1 MERIA
6 LNDKSLH
13 NSRKAVVLK
22 AFKHYELSFLV
33 HAATE
38 SQRPLAVHW
47 LETIGL
53 TTSNL
58 MNAGKQVRQMPIVK
72 VTHGLKALSL
82 MLGVVVIGLAAS
94 VILSG
99 NTSSHILGWALDVL
113 GLPFILLL
121 GSLVFASLLALVK
134 LYETTSIQNAAERDS
149 RRLKW
154 LQAGQQCCNGIA
166 TLALTFTLLGIS
178 LGIGQLSDGGLTPE
192 NINQVIANLTS
203 QFSLAFMTS
212 VIGLPLSA
220 ALRTVLIVTNAS
232 LLVVSENKLENPKS
246 GSTNPLV
253 ANSIF

>member
-1 MERIA
+1 
-6 LNDKSLH
+6 
-13 NSRKAVVLK
+13 
-22 AFKHYELSFLV
+22 
-33 HAATE
+33 
-38 SQRPLAVHW
+38 
-47 LETIGL
+47 
-53 TTSNL
+53 
-58 MNAGKQVRQMPIVK
+58 MPIVR

-99 NTSSHILGWALDVL
+99 NTSANILGWALNVL

-154 LQAGQQCCNGIA
+154 LQAGQQSCNGIA

-192 NINQVIANLTS
+192 NINEVIANLTS

-232 LLVVSENKLENPKS
+232 LLVVSENKPENPKS
-246 GSTNPLV
+246 GSSNPLA
-253 ANSIF
+253 ANPTL

>member
-1 MERIA
+1 
-6 LNDKSLH
+6 
-13 NSRKAVVLK
+13 
-22 AFKHYELSFLV
+22 
-33 HAATE
+33 
-38 SQRPLAVHW
+38 
-47 LETIGL
+47 
-53 TTSNL
+53 
-58 MNAGKQVRQMPIVK
+58 MPIVK

-82 MLGVVVIGLAAS
+82 MLGAVVIGLAAS

-99 NTSSHILGWALDVL
+99 NTSSHILRWALNVL

>member
-1 MERIA
+1 
-6 LNDKSLH
+6 
-13 NSRKAVVLK
+13 
-22 AFKHYELSFLV
+22 
-33 HAATE
+33 
-38 SQRPLAVHW
+38 
-47 LETIGL
+47 
-53 TTSNL
+53 
-58 MNAGKQVRQMPIVK
+58 MPIVK

-82 MLGVVVIGLAAS
+82 MLGVVVISLAAS

-99 NTSSHILGWALDVL
+99 NTSANILRWALNVL
-113 GLPFILLL
+113 GLPFLLLL

-134 LYETTSIQNAAERDS
+134 LYETTSIQNVAERDS

-154 LQAGQQCCNGIA
+154 LQAGQQSCNGIA

-220 ALRTVLIVTNAS
+220 ALRTVLIVANAS
-232 LLVVSENKLENPKS
+232 LLVVSENKLENHKC
-246 GSTNPLV
+246 GSTNPLI
-253 ANSIF
+253 ANPIV

>member
-1 MERIA
+1 
-6 LNDKSLH
+6 
-13 NSRKAVVLK
+13 
-22 AFKHYELSFLV
+22 
-33 HAATE
+33 
-38 SQRPLAVHW
+38 
-47 LETIGL
+47 
-53 TTSNL
+53 
-58 MNAGKQVRQMPIVK
+58 MPIVR
-72 VTHGLKALSL
+72 VTHGLKTLSL

-99 NTSSHILGWALDVL
+99 NTSANILGWALNVL

-149 RRLKW
+149 IRLKW
-154 LQAGQQCCNGIA
+154 LQAGQQSCNGIA

-192 NINQVIANLTS
+192 NINEVIANLTS

-246 GSTNPLV
+246 GSSNPLA
-253 ANSIF
+253 ANPTL